1 MKRRNFIKTISAA
14 SLAATAFPKS
24 LSDKSNSKTK
34 SLIKPAR
41 LKQGDTIAIVTPGSY
56 ITEEEK
62 EESINKLT
70 QSWFQS
76 YILGPTDAEER
87 ILFCNG

>member
-14 SLAATAFPKS
+14 SVAATAFPKS
-24 LSDKSNSKTK
+24 FSDKSNARIK

-41 LKQGDTIAIVTPGSY
+41 LKQGDTIALVTPGSY

-62 EESINKLT
+62 EESIDN
-70 QSWFQS
+70 SV
-76 YILGPTDAEER
+76 
-87 ILFCNG
+87 